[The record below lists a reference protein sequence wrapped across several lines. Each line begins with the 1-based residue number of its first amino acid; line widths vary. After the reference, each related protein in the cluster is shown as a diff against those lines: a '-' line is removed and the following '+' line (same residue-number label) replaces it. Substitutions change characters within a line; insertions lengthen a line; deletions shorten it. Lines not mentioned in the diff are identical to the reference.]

1 MFGISWLTDKIAA
14 GIAGFLLVSTIALG
28 IGLVVTR
35 TTLHTRTVEL
45 QAEKAAH
52 EADIQK
58 WAAATATA
66 QLQDQQ
72 HSDAVKA
79 AQDKITT
86 ENSNA
91 LDTKLSDAHAAV
103 ADFVRKQAA
112 DDKRGS
118 SASNLPAASDAT
130 GKTAAAD
137 QSAVVSVDDLNAC
150 AEAVTIAQG
159 WQDWWRSESTNV
171 SRDPDPV
178 GSAQAQSQPATAE
191 APTQAEQ
198 LSSSSEIPQ
207 VIGDKQSLGAPVVF
221 DAGKLLRT
229 AGE

>member
-45 QAEKAAH
+45 QAEKVAH

-118 SASNLPAASDAT
+118 SASNLPAAPDAT
-130 GKTAAAD
+130 GKAAAAD

-150 AEAVTIAQG
+150 AEAVTIAEG
-159 WQDWWRSESTNV
+159 WQAWY
-171 SRDPDPV
+171 
-178 GSAQAQSQPATAE
+178 SAQLAVNRDDATSSISQERSQPE
-191 APTQAEQ
+191 AVVLPTQSAGF
-198 LSSSSEIPQ
+198 SSEIPQ

-221 DAGKLLRT
+221 DAGQFRRT